1 MKLSGRIWK
10 FWAARSLMIG
20 VASTTLDLTTGAL
33 VLWLGGGTRL
43 AAMSGTTLGS
53 TFTYFASR
61 HFAFKDH
68 REPVAKSGLKFFLVQ
83 AVLGL
88 AHGQVTVLLRDGL
101 GIPYMISKMMADL
114 LVVTGP
120 QMLLMRHFVFPVAK
134 ASPSPAP
141 AAAMRTDD

>member
-1 MKLSGRIWK
+1 MKLSERIWK

-33 VLWLGGGTRL
+33 VLWLGGGTRF

-83 AVLGL
+83 AVLGI
-88 AHGQVTVLLRDGL
+88 AHGQVTVWLREWHSKANQNFRGKAWRVCLFL
-101 GIPYMISKMMADL
+101 GEPDIAAM
-114 LVVTGP
+114 LVVARQP
-120 QMLLMRHFVFPVAK
+120 QFDWIGFDHVG
-134 ASPSPAP
+134 
-141 AAAMRTDD
+141 